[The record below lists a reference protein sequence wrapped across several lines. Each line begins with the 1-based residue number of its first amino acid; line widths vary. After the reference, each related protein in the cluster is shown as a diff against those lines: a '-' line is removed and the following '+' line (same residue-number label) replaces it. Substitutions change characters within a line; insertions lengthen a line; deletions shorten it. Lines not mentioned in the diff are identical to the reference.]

1 MPILGAALRAELA
14 TAVGLK
20 SLRSELRTE
29 LRSVALKKIRTLLA
43 VARRATLRAAPGQT
57 ASEAAPA
64 IPAPRIRALREALGE
79 SRKAFAKRLGVSS
92 SIVFL
97 WESGRSAPRR
107 TAIVAR
113 LQRLLAAPPARAA
126 ARSSSP
132 GTRPA
137 ARERSKRSLTL
148 SPQRRA
154 ALKLQGQYMGHL
166 RNLKT
171 RQKAQVKAAKAA
183 KGYPAAITLAR
194 KLAGA

>member
-1 MPILGAALRAELA
+1 
-14 TAVGLK
+14 V
-20 SLRSELRTE
+20 
-29 LRSVALKKIRTLLA
+29 V
-43 VARRATLRAAPGQT
+43 
-57 ASEAAPA
+57 
-64 IPAPRIRALREALGE
+64 
-79 SRKAFAKRLGVSS
+79 
-92 SIVFL
+92 L

-107 TAIVAR
+107 TALVAR
-113 LQRLLAAPPARAA
+113 LQRLLAAPPVRRAA
-126 ARSSSP
+126 ARTSSP